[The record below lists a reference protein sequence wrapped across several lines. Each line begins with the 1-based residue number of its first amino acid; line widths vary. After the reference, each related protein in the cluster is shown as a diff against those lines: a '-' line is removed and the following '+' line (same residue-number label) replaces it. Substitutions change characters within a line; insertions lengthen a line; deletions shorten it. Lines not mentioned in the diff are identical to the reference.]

1 MPSSLA
7 SVLVDSLCL
16 AVRADGWLDV
26 TSRPGANGPQ
36 NGPQGPG
43 LPRGKPL
50 STNYSCKIKRLRSG
64 NTEFRVALW
73 YQSGSG
79 AQGTIAYS
87 AWSDSVKV
95 K

>member
-1 MPSSLA
+1 MVPRVPA
-7 SVLVDSLCL
+7 FR
-16 AVRADGWLDV
+16 VRLN
-26 TSRPGANGPQ
+26 P
-36 NGPQGPG
+36 
-43 LPRGKPL
+43 
-50 STNYSCKIKRLRSG
+50 KIKRLRSG